1 MPQIAQISEIFASQ
15 LFWLT
20 ISFGL
25 IFLVVGLGMVPKI
38 QGTVDARDAQIAAD
52 LATAASA
59 RETADRLE
67 AEHRAALDKSR
78 AEAAAVAAEA
88 KAAAAQA
95 TEARVKAA
103 DAAAGTRIEEAMRR
117 IAEAR
122 ISAEAE
128 VEVGGCRSR
137 RGDGRPGIR
146 PDRRRSLGPRGREAG
161 AGPWLTMCSRN

>member
-1 MPQIAQISEIFASQ
+1 MPQIDQIGEIFASQ

-20 ISFGL
+20 ITFAAL
-25 IFLVVGLGMVPKI
+25 FLVVGLGMVPKI
-38 QGTVDARDAQIAAD
+38 QGTVEARDAAIAAD

-78 AEAAAVAAEA
+78 AEAARVAAEA

-95 TEARVKAA
+95 TEARVKTA
-103 DAAAGTRIEEAMRR
+103 DAEAAIRIEQASQR

-122 ISAEAE
+122 VSAQSEIESVAAEAAAAM
-128 VEVGGCRSR
+128 VGRVAGLTVDEGTARVAVQQELV
-137 RGDGRPGIR
+137 RG
-146 PDRRRSLGPRGREAG
+146 
-161 AGPWLTMCSRN
+161 

>member
-1 MPQIAQISEIFASQ
+1 MPQIAQLAEIFASQ

-20 ISFGL
+20 ITFGL

-38 QGTVDARDAQIAAD
+38 QGTVDMRDAQIAAD
-52 LATAASA
+52 LQTAASA

-67 AEHRAALDKSR
+67 ADYRSTLDKNR
-78 AEAAAVAAEA
+78 AEAARLSAEA

-103 DAAAGTRIEEAMRR
+103 DAAAATRMEEASRR

-122 ISAEAE
+122 SSAQAEIESVAAEAAAAM
-128 VEVGGCRSR
+128 VSR
-137 RGDGRPGIR
+137 VSGLTVDDSTARAAVQQELVRG
-146 PDRRRSLGPRGREAG
+146 
-161 AGPWLTMCSRN
+161 

>member
-1 MPQIAQISEIFASQ
+1 MPQIDQIGEIFASQ

-20 ISFGL
+20 ITFGL

-38 QGTVDARDAQIAAD
+38 QGTVDMRDQRIAAD

-67 AEHRAALDKSR
+67 ADHRAALDRSR
-78 AEAAAVAAEA
+78 AEAARVAAEA

-103 DAAAGTRIEEAMRR
+103 DAAASTRIEEASRR

-122 ISAEAE
+122 SSAQAEIEVVAAEAAAAMVARVSGLTIDE
-128 VEVGGCRSR
+128 GTARAAVQQELV
-137 RGDGRPGIR
+137 RG
-146 PDRRRSLGPRGREAG
+146 
-161 AGPWLTMCSRN
+161 

>member
-15 LFWLT
+15 LFWLVVT
-20 ISFGL
+20 FGL
-25 IFLVVGLGMVPKI
+25 IFVVVGLGMVPKI
-38 QGTVDARDAQIAAD
+38 QGTVDARDARIAAD

-67 AEHRAALDKSR
+67 AEHRAQLDKSR
-78 AEAAAVAAEA
+78 AEAARVAAEA

-103 DAAAGTRIEEAMRR
+103 DAAAGTRIEDAMRR

-122 ISAEAE
+122 VSAEAE
-128 VEVGGCRSR
+128 VEAVAAEAAAAMVERVSGLTVDEASARAAVKQELV
-137 RGDGRPGIR
+137 RG
-146 PDRRRSLGPRGREAG
+146 
-161 AGPWLTMCSRN
+161 

>member
-1 MPQIAQISEIFASQ
+1 MPQIAQIAEIFASQ

-20 ISFGL
+20 ITFGL

-38 QGTVDARDAQIAAD
+38 QGTVDKRDAQIAAD

-67 AEHRAALDKSR
+67 AEHRAALDRNR
-78 AEAAAVAAEA
+78 AEAARVAAEA

-95 TEARVKAA
+95 TETQVKAA
-103 DAAAGTRIEEAMRR
+103 DAQASAKLEEASRR

-122 ISAEAE
+122 SSAQAEIESVAAEAAAAMVARVSGVTIDE
-128 VEVGGCRSR
+128 GTARTAVQQELV
-137 RGDGRPGIR
+137 RG
-146 PDRRRSLGPRGREAG
+146 
-161 AGPWLTMCSRN
+161 

>member
-15 LFWLT
+15 LFWLA

-25 IFLVVGLGMVPKI
+25 IFVVVGLGMVPKI
-38 QGTVDARDAQIAAD
+38 QGTVDARDARIAAD

-78 AEAAAVAAEA
+78 SEAAAVAAEA

-95 TEARVKAA
+95 TEAKVKAA

-122 ISAEAE
+122 VSAEAE
-128 VEVGGCRSR
+128 VESVAAEAAAAMVARVSGLTIDEEAARAAVKQELV
-137 RGDGRPGIR
+137 RG
-146 PDRRRSLGPRGREAG
+146 
-161 AGPWLTMCSRN
+161 

>member
-20 ISFGL
+20 ITFGL

-38 QGTVDARDAQIAAD
+38 QGTVDMRDAQIAAD
-52 LATAASA
+52 LQTAASA
-59 RETADRLE
+59 RETANRLE

-78 AEAAAVAAEA
+78 AEAARVAAEA
-88 KAAAAQA
+88 KATAAKA

-103 DAAAGTRIEEAMRR
+103 DVAAQSRIEEASRR

-122 ISAEAE
+122 SSAQAEIESVAAEAAAAM
-128 VEVGGCRSR
+128 VGRVAGLTIDEGTARAAVQQELV
-137 RGDGRPGIR
+137 RG
-146 PDRRRSLGPRGREAG
+146 
-161 AGPWLTMCSRN
+161 

>member
-1 MPQIAQISEIFASQ
+1 MPQIDQIGEIFASQ

-20 ISFGL
+20 VTFAL
-25 IFLVVGLGMVPKI
+25 LFLVVGLGMVPKI
-38 QGTVDARDAQIAAD
+38 QGTVEARDSRIAAD

-67 AEHRAALDKSR
+67 ADHRAALDKSR
-78 AEAAAVAAEA
+78 AEAARVAAEA

-103 DAAAGTRIEEAMRR
+103 DAAAAARIEQASQR

-122 ISAEAE
+122 SSAQAEIESVAAEAAAAMVGRVAGLTVDE
-128 VEVGGCRSR
+128 GTARTAVQQELVGG
-137 RGDGRPGIR
+137 
-146 PDRRRSLGPRGREAG
+146 
-161 AGPWLTMCSRN
+161 

>member
-25 IFLVVGLGMVPKI
+25 IFVIVGLGMVPKI
-38 QGTVDARDAQIAAD
+38 QGTVDARDARIAAD

-59 RETADRLE
+59 RETTDRLE

-95 TEARVKAA
+95 TEAKVKAA
-103 DAAAGTRIEEAMRR
+103 DAAAGARIEEAMRR

-128 VEVGGCRSR
+128 VEAVAAEAAAAMVSR
-137 RGDGRPGIR
+137 VAGLTVDQEAARAAVKQELVRG
-146 PDRRRSLGPRGREAG
+146 
-161 AGPWLTMCSRN
+161 

>member
-15 LFWLT
+15 LFWLAIT
-20 ISFGL
+20 FGL

-38 QGTVDARDAQIAAD
+38 QGTVDARDARIAAD

-95 TEARVKAA
+95 TETRVKAA
-103 DAAAGTRIEEAMRR
+103 DAAAGTRVEDAMRR

-128 VEVGGCRSR
+128 VEAVAAEAAAAMVSR
-137 RGDGRPGIR
+137 VSGLAVDEASARAAVKQELVRG
-146 PDRRRSLGPRGREAG
+146 
-161 AGPWLTMCSRN
+161 